1 MYLND
6 TYSKTQIK
14 KYLPYAFPISAHV
27 KKKLYFIANDFQ
39 LCLRICYE
47 EGQTKWGGGK
57 GGWN

>member
-47 EGQTKWGGGK
+47 EGQTKWGGG
-57 GGWN
+57 